1 MRCMQMRMPPSTS
14 ATTTLPG
21 SSNPGRLQSISRMD
35 GVPQV
40 NRQRSLWAKRSRPSL
55 RLVLK
60 VVDSVHDTETMK
72 YIISYYPSLIWNRD
86 DEGRNAFHYYFKDFE
101 EDGDFLF
108 EIFIAEFKD
117 LYLVLPSE
125 LLYEKDN
132 QGKYPFDYLPHS
144 EVLKEIIRRD
154 KYCDS

>member
-1 MRCMQMRMPPSTS
+1 
-14 ATTTLPG
+14 
-21 SSNPGRLQSISRMD
+21 
-35 GVPQV
+35 
-40 NRQRSLWAKRSRPSL
+40 
-55 RLVLK
+55 
-60 VVDSVHDTETMK
+60 MK